1 MALCACLLVQ
11 APHALWHA
19 VALTLDTHTRK
30 HLLDPLVDSRSLT
43 RAARLTHAPP
53 VPPLPQVP
61 PRPHHSN
68 IMHNK
73 VVLARVSL
81 RDNLLCVCDPRG
93 VIVFASDDLLWA
105 LGLPGP
111 TSATIGASLLDLL
124 TEEDKLEYKVCV
136 GRDGV
141 GWKGSVEGTCRA
153 NRCCQRGAV
162 DLLLDSPAG
171 GPGRDF
177 ILPLVFC
184 LWDLVLIPHPS
195 LAPSP
200 HSQNAM
206 RRKSGSLLRCQQN
219 GCFVWLDIQSSG
231 QTSRLKRAL
240 QRVEQARATC
250 SSLLHPACHS
260 EHNNNHHHHEPSPPS
275 TTSTSTINNNNSPLN
290 HQSKALATASFSCA
304 GGAGRIAGLEEHVL
318 TKEQTLDWFLS
329 TRDQDEGMDELADDE
344 NDDDDDDD
352 DDNTDT
358 ATEGSDSEGDEA
370 DEVAFPR
377 PLPMAPARLVESAA
391 LPPLGG
397 LSLHESGSECNSA
410 CTTSSSACSSEQLS
424 GPGATGWTEE
434 EQQRQQQEEAAMVR
448 EYSFREIFEYLSA
461 GAKGMSQST
470 SFCRGGS
477 RASSV
482 LNFGSTAAAA
492 APSSPAATLVRSA
505 HPQRDSRPFSERMAA
520 KCRAAPEE
528 SYSASSY
535 SFTPVASSSSSAS
548 SSSWLLQNKY
558 KVSGYVGKA
567 AATLGLGTVVSS
579 TAAAAG
585 PPLMTAPPMLEE
597 SGWDWYVD
605 V

>member
-1 MALCACLLVQ
+1 M
-11 APHALWHA
+11 
-19 VALTLDTHTRK
+19 
-30 HLLDPLVDSRSLT
+30 
-43 RAARLTHAPP
+43 
-53 VPPLPQVP
+53 
-61 PRPHHSN
+61 
-68 IMHNK
+68 
-73 VVLARVSL
+73 VLARVSL

-111 TSATIGASLLDLL
+111 TTRHIGASLLDLL

-136 GRDGV
+136 GRSGV
-141 GWKGSVEGTCRA
+141 GWKGRGGGCRA
-153 NRCCQRGAV
+153 NMLSTTAV
-162 DLLLDSPAG
+162 DLLLNSPAG

-177 ILPLVFC
+177 ILPLG
-184 LWDLVLIPHPS
+184 PGSHPQS
-195 LAPSP
+195 LPRTSP

-240 QRVEQARATC
+240 QRVEKARATC
-250 SSLLHPACHS
+250 SSLLQPVSHS
-260 EHNNNHHHHEPSPPS
+260 EHNNNHHHHEPTPLS
-275 TTSTSTINNNNSPLN
+275 TTSTSTSSTNNNSPLN

-318 TKEQTLDWFLS
+318 TKEQTLDRFLS
-329 TRDQDEGMDELADDE
+329 TRDQDGGMGDLADDE
-344 NDDDDDDD
+344 NEDDDD
-352 DDNTDT
+352 DT

-370 DEVAFPR
+370 DEVAYPPR
-377 PLPMAPARLVESAA
+377 PMPMAPARLVESAA

-410 CTTSSSACSSEQLS
+410 CTTSSSTCSSEQLS
-424 GPGATGWTEE
+424 GPGAAGWTEE
-434 EQQRQQQEEAAMVR
+434 EQQRQQQEEAVMVR

-477 RASSV
+477 QASSV

-492 APSSPAATLVRSA
+492 PSSPAAILVRPT

-528 SYSASSY
+528 SYSVSSY
-535 SFTPVASSSSSAS
+535 SFTPVASSSSLAS

-579 TAAAAG
+579 TAAATG